1 MSEYRIVQ
9 EISNGKISLTQLL
22 GDVSLEEY
30 KKKAKEMGGVVV
42 DVDDLPD
49 SQDRDHWVL
58 SKDKVIISPESIS
71 REMTDTIRMIRDYKL
86 KSLDFPSMRA
96 MEDADTQASKE
107 IKNKKDVLRDIPS
120 GVEAKLNK
128 IIKSK
133 KRNSTKLKE
142 LRKFRVPE
150 LEA

>member
-9 EISNGKISLTQLL
+9 EISHNKVSLTQLL

-58 SKDKVIISPESIS
+58 SKDKVIISPESIA

-86 KSLDFPSMRA
+86 TSLDLPSMRA
-96 MEDADTQASKE
+96 MEDGDMDTVKD
-107 IKNKKDVLRDIPS
+107 IKKKKDVLRELPS
-120 GVEAKLNK
+120 MIEDKLNK
-128 IIKSK
+128 IINSK
-133 KRNSTKLKE
+133 KKPVTKLKE
-142 LRKFRVPE
+142 LKKFHVSE
-150 LEA
+150 LDE